1 LILGEGVTVT
11 PFLRLAC
18 AVGALALVA
27 ATAAPSPVAS
37 LLDDPATA
45 RAFDYAALRE
55 RLGDEQMA
63 ALGKALEETAAARRA
78 AAPGACE
85 TEAEAFV
92 RQGLASAL
100 QARDAAA
107 WRADWKTANDQRD
120 QLYARVARVLN
131 GEDVGQSVYD
141 GARAAAVAA
150 RAQTDPRH
158 RQLYARVAEDQAMRY
173 ATHDIWA
180 LPQGAL
186 REMIQAPFQA
196 RLCGVD
202 TANTAWLKTEWRT
215 SGWFTAARDG
225 QTASSRA
232 WLLLQHADRDP
243 DFQRAVLPI
252 LARETG
258 VQGRI
263 DYAYLTDRVAVNAH
277 QPQTFG
283 TQGRCVGPGVWEPNT
298 VAAPEGL
305 EARRAEVGLPPIAE
319 YKTQFTTV
327 CANFKAP

>member
-1 LILGEGVTVT
+1 MGEGVAVT
-11 PFLRLAC
+11 PFLRLAG
-18 AVGALALVA
+18 AVGALALIA

-37 LLDDPATA
+37 LLDDPAAA

-55 RLGDEQMA
+55 RLGDQQVV
-63 ALGKALEETAAARRA
+63 ALAQALEETVAARLA
-78 AAPGACE
+78 AAPNACE
-85 TEAEAFV
+85 TEAEAFA

-100 QARDAAA
+100 QARDGAA
-107 WRADWKTANDQRD
+107 WRADWKAANDRRD

-150 RAQTDPRH
+150 RGETDPRH
-158 RQLYARVAEDQAMRY
+158 RQLYARVAEDQALRY
-173 ATHDIWA
+173 ATNDIWA

-186 REMIQAPFQA
+186 RDMVQRPFQA

-202 TANTAWLKTEWRT
+202 AANTAWLKTEWRT

-225 QTASSRA
+225 QAASGRA

-243 DFQRAVLPI
+243 EFQRAVLLI

-258 VQGRI
+258 VEGRAN
-263 DYAYLTDRVAVNAH
+263 YAYLADRVATNAH
-277 QPQTFG
+277 QPQIFG
-283 TQGRCVGPGVWEPNT
+283 TQGRCVGPGAWEPHP

-305 EARRAEVGLPPIAE
+305 EARRAEVGLESIAE
-319 YKTQFTTV
+319 YKTQFKTI

>member
-1 LILGEGVTVT
+1 
-11 PFLRLAC
+11 
-18 AVGALALVA
+18 
-27 ATAAPSPVAS
+27 
-37 LLDDPATA
+37 
-45 RAFDYAALRE
+45 
-55 RLGDEQMA
+55 LGDAQVV
-63 ALGKALEETAAARRA
+63 ALGRALEETAAARQA

-92 RQGLASAL
+92 RGGLASAL

-107 WRADWKTANDQRD
+107 WRADWKAANDRRD

-150 RAQTDPRH
+150 RAETDPRH

-173 ATHDIWA
+173 ATQDIWA

-186 REMIQAPFQA
+186 RDMVQRPFQA

-202 TANTAWLKTEWRT
+202 AANTAWLKSEWRT

-225 QTASSRA
+225 QAASGRA

-243 DFQRAVLPI
+243 EFQRAVLPI

-258 VQGRI
+258 VEGRAN
-263 DYAYLTDRVAVNAH
+263 YAYLADRVATNAH
-277 QPQTFG
+277 QPQIFG
-283 TQGRCVGPGVWEPNT
+283 TQGRCVGPGAWEPHP

-305 EARRAEVGLPPIAE
+305 EARRAEVGLESIAE
-319 YKTQFTTV
+319 YKTRFKTI